1 MTAPRVLVDVTAVPA
16 DRAGVGRYVDE
27 LLRALEIPV
36 TIVCQRRD
44 ADYYRALAPG
54 ARVIP
59 QSGIER
65 SWVRL
70 LWEQLRLPGI
80 ARRAGARV
88 IHSPHYTIPLATR
101 RSRVVTFH
109 DATFFSDPG
118 VHTPIKRVFFRTWIR
133 VSRRLADAV
142 IVPSAATAA
151 ALADYVPATDYRVIH
166 HGVDSVVFAPPS
178 ADARG
183 EVAAR
188 LGIDGSW
195 IAFLGTI
202 EPRKNLPELLRA
214 YAALAR
220 EWDPADGAL
229 PQLALA
235 GQPGWGPAIDAEVDA
250 IRAPGIVRRLGYIDV
265 DLLAAYLGGASV
277 VAYPSLGEGFGLP
290 VLEAM
295 ASGATVL
302 TTRRLAIPEI
312 GAGAVE
318 YTEPDAPSIATALR
332 ALLRDP
338 ARRAELSQL
347 ALERSR
353 SFSWAST
360 AHGHAAVYD
369 EVVG

>member
-27 LLRALEIPV
+27 LLRALEMPV

-44 ADYYRALAPG
+44 AEHYRTIAPS
-54 ARVIP
+54 ATVVP
-59 QSGIER
+59 QGGIER

-70 LWEQLRLPGI
+70 LWEQLRLPVI

-88 IHSPHYTIPLATR
+88 IHSPHYTVPVFSRLQ
-101 RSRVVTFH
+101 RVVTFH

-133 VSRRLADAV
+133 LSRRLADAV

-151 ALADYVPATDYRVIH
+151 ELARYVPPTDYRVIH
-166 HGVDSVVFAPPS
+166 HGVDHTVFAPPS
-178 ADARG
+178 DA
-183 EVAAR
+183 ELEHAATR
-188 LGIDGSW
+188 LGLEGPW
-195 IAFLGTI
+195 IGFLGTI

-214 YAALAR
+214 YARLAKNWR
-220 EWDPADGAL
+220 AEDGVL

-250 IRAPGIVRRLGYIDV
+250 VGSPGVIRRLGYIDV
-265 DLLAAYLGGASV
+265 RLLAAFLGGATV

-312 GAGAVE
+312 GGEAVA
-318 YTEPDAPSIATALR
+318 YTEPDAAAIADALGG
-332 ALLRDP
+332 LIRDP
-338 ARRAELSQL
+338 DRRAELSGL

-353 SFSWAST
+353 AFSWAAT
-360 AHGHAAVYD
+360 ARGHTAVYA
-369 EVVG
+369 EVDG